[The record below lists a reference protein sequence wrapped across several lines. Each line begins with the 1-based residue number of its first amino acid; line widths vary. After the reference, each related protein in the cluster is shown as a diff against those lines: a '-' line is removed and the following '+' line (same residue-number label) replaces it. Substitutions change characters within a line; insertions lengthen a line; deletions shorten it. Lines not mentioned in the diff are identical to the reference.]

1 MSLKTNAVNYGARID
16 RDGPLQT
23 WTNFMI
29 LFRSEFFHWQWIRTT
44 DTPLLPSTCEE
55 FDWEKPIQQVR
66 IVGTFFSV
74 FCFSSVFSFPC
85 PANPREHDDVT
96 VVGAAGLLVLGH
108 HGTSS
113 DKSSHAETEG
123 RPRHCLL
130 DPGAPVRPSAP
141 VRCQCALWRR
151 RGTWRGRWRGG
162 RGGGGVAKNTGVGF
176 IGNEQHRTN

>member
-1 MSLKTNAVNYGARID
+1 MRNLI
-16 RDGPLQT
+16 
-23 WTNFMI
+23 
-29 LFRSEFFHWQWIRTT
+29 
-44 DTPLLPSTCEE
+44 
-55 FDWEKPIQQVR
+55 EKNPFNIQQVR

-74 FCFSSVFSFPC
+74 FCFSSVFSFPR

-113 DKSSHAETEG
+113 DKSSHAKTEG

-130 DPGAPVRPSAP
+130 DPGAPVRPPAP

-151 RGTWRGRWRGG
+151 RGT
-162 RGGGGVAKNTGVGF
+162 
-176 IGNEQHRTN
+176 

>member
-1 MSLKTNAVNYGARID
+1 M
-16 RDGPLQT
+16 
-23 WTNFMI
+23 
-29 LFRSEFFHWQWIRTT
+29 
-44 DTPLLPSTCEE
+44 
-55 FDWEKPIQQVR
+55 
-66 IVGTFFSV
+66 
-74 FCFSSVFSFPC
+74 FCFSSVFSFPR

-130 DPGAPVRPSAP
+130 DPGAPVRPPAP

-151 RGTWRGRWRGG
+151 RGT
-162 RGGGGVAKNTGVGF
+162 
-176 IGNEQHRTN
+176 